1 MCQPQ
6 SKSLINNQLIWH
18 NLINKVSLD
27 YPLEEESSDPVFL
40 TNNLDPNSEPN
51 PKMAATDHTAVEL
64 SYCSVKNG
72 VNDMLDYIALGT
84 IHILRNYILGERG
97 FIISQSLLLIP
108 LSCEH

>member
-6 SKSLINNQLIWH
+6 SKSIINNQLIWH

-27 YPLEEESSDPVFL
+27 YPLEAEESSDPVFL

-84 IHILRNYILGERG
+84 IHIQRNSILGERG
-97 FIISQSLLLIP
+97 VHNQQIFTFDQSY
-108 LSCEH
+108 